1 MNRRDL
7 DAVREC
13 NKMLMEIFKTED
25 DKNGPSPIKGSPK
38 KGY

>member
-13 NKMLMEIFKTED
+13 NKMLMEIFKNED
-25 DKNGPSPIKGSPK
+25 NKNNGSPK
-38 KGY
+38 KFGYQS